1 MELRDVIVTPIY
13 LAAIYLVAFI
23 VRPRITNSISRKYFM
38 SGLTAR
44 IVGALALGMVYQFY
58 YGGGDTYN
66 YHTIGSR
73 VLWNAFVDS
82 PYLGINLL
90 FHNTVQGSYSYWSHI
105 YFYNDP
111 ASFTVVQLATV
122 FDLITFSSYSA
133 TALLFSI
140 LGFIGSW
147 LMFLVFYDMY
157 PHLHRRIAFAVFF
170 IPSVV
175 YWGSGL
181 LKDTVTF
188 FCVGAVFYASY
199 HLFVK
204 GKPSVG
210 KVLLLFVAIFLL
222 YRIKIYILLS
232 FVPAVMLWV
241 FFENLSKIKNKIARG
256 FVAPLVVIIAA
267 SLATYTAIK
276 AGEDNPR
283 YSINKVAETAKITG
297 EDILYQSGRGAGSG
311 YSLGKLD
318 GTLSSMIKLAPQAV
332 VVTLFRPFLWEVR
345 NVPMVISAFESF
357 GFLCFLIIILIRSNF
372 FFLKSLAN
380 STVIF
385 CLGFSLIFAFAV
397 GVSTFNFGTL
407 VRYKIPMMPFFAM
420 ALIVIDDLCR
430 QERLKRLR
438 T

>member
-1 MELRDVIVTPIY
+1 MELRDVIVTPVCLAIIY
-13 LAAIYLVAFI
+13 LGAFI
-23 VRPRITNSISRKYFM
+23 LQPRITNSISKKYFI

-44 IVGALALGMVYQFY
+44 IIGALALGMVYQFY

-73 VLWNAFVDS
+73 VLWNAIIDS
-82 PYLGINLL
+82 PYIGLNLL
-90 FHNTVQGSYSYWSHI
+90 FHNTVEGSYSYWPHI
-105 YFYNDP
+105 YFYKDP
-111 ASFTVVQLATV
+111 ASFTIVQIATV

-157 PHLHRRIAFAVFF
+157 PHLHKRIAIAVFF

-181 LKDTVTF
+181 LKDTITF
-188 FCVGAVFYASY
+188 FCVGAIFYTSY

-204 GKPSVG
+204 GKITLG
-210 KVLLLFVAIFLL
+210 KVVLLLVGIFLL

-232 FVPAVMLWV
+232 FVPSVMLWV
-241 FFENLSKIKNKIARG
+241 FFENLSKIKNKIARV
-256 FVAPLVVIIAA
+256 FAAPLVIVIAG
-267 SLATYTAIK
+267 SLATYTAIR

-318 GTLSSMIKLAPQAV
+318 GTFGSMVKLAPQAV

-345 NVPMVISAFESF
+345 NVLMVISAFEAF
-357 GFLCFLIIILIRSNF
+357 GFLCFLLVILLRSNF
-372 FFLKSLAN
+372 FFLKALSN

-385 CLGFSLIFAFAV
+385 CLGFSLIFSFAV

-407 VRYKIPMMPFFAM
+407 VRYKIPMLPFFAL
-420 ALIVIDDLCR
+420 ALILIDDLAR
-430 QERLKRLR
+430 QERIKKLR
-438 T
+438 N